1 MRILILVSSY
11 RKHGNTARLVELIS
25 AEMQAEAE
33 RLGETLE
40 LETLHMAHMD
50 IQPCRGCRAC
60 FDRGEAKCPVRDDIP
75 VIKRKIESAD
85 GLLLASPVYVE
96 DVNGVM
102 KTWIDRMAYVCHRP
116 DFAGKCIYL
125 VVTSGTTATRHSLD
139 TMSLAMRT
147 WGGYLCGQAS
157 FKMGALMPLEEIK
170 SRFQDQASRI
180 ARMLLESTRRNKALD
195 PSILSLMIFQVQKGV
210 WGKAADGSFDYNYW
224 KEKGWLEP
232 GTKFYIPIRS
242 SQLKIWLAQGLGALV
257 GLFYR

>member
-1 MRILILVSSY
+1 MRILSLVSSY
-11 RKHGNTARLVELIS
+11 RKHGNTARLVELITT
-25 AEMQAEAE
+25 EMQAEAD

-40 LETLHMAHMD
+40 LETLHLAQMD

-60 FDRGEAKCPVRDDIP
+60 FDRGESKCPVKDDIAE
-75 VIKRKIESAD
+75 IKQKIEAAD

-125 VVTSGTTATRHSLD
+125 VTTSGTTATRHSLD
-139 TMSLAMRT
+139 TMALAMRT

-170 SRFQDQASRI
+170 SRFQGRTSRI
-180 ARMLLESTRRNKALD
+180 ARTLIEAIRRGMALD
-195 PSILSLMIFQVQKGV
+195 PSILSLLIFQVQKGV
-210 WGKAADGSFDYNYW
+210 WVKAADGSFDYNYW
-224 KEKGWLEP
+224 KEKGWLEQ

-242 SQLKIWLAQGLGALV
+242 SQIKIRLAQGLGALI